1 MRRVRAWISR
11 SLQLSFSA
19 LALVGAT
26 NAVRADVITDWN
38 QKAIPIVTAYSL
50 SAPAYRDMAIVH
62 VAMFDCV
69 NAIEP
74 RYEPYK
80 TKFEADPTA
89 SKDAAAAVAAA
100 RVLTKLHPDS
110 APKIDPELKQYL
122 AQIPDG
128 AAKSAGIALGE
139 KVADSVL
146 AMRAN
151 DGAEKA
157 DSYRPRTSPGRYV
170 PTAPTVASMWGGV
183 TPFAMSSATQFRP
196 GPPVDLTSR
205 EWADNY
211 NEIKEIGGKNS
222 TKRSAAQTETGRLWL
237 YTGPGTFF
245 PLAVQ
250 LSAAKGLNAN
260 ENARLFAL
268 LAMATADALVAVF
281 DAKYHYEFW
290 RPVTAIRN
298 GDEDNNPATERDA
311 TWEPLGPTPMHPEY
325 PCAHCIVAGS
335 AGTVMQA
342 FFGTGTLPEFSLSTP
357 TAPGVTHRWTRLQ
370 DYVDEPSNARVWS
383 GIHYRFSTVVGS
395 DMGRKIGEYTVQN
408 YLRRLN

>member
-1 MRRVRAWISR
+1 MYPTR
-11 SLQLSFSA
+11 LPTFPPQYLLFSA
-19 LALVGAT
+19 FAFAGAT
-26 NAVRADVITDWN
+26 CPVRADVITDWN

-50 SAPAYRDMAIVH
+50 SAPAYRDMAIMH
-62 VAMFDCV
+62 IAMFDCV

-80 TKFEADPTA
+80 TKFEADPTS
-89 SKDAAAAVAAA
+89 SKEAAAAVSAA
-100 RVLTKLHPDS
+100 RILSKLHPDS
-110 APKIDPELKQYL
+110 ASKTDLELKQYL

-139 KVADSVL
+139 KVADSVWT
-146 AMRAN
+146 MRAN
-151 DGAEKA
+151 DGSDKA

-170 PTAPTVASMWGGV
+170 PTAPTVFPMWGTV
-183 TPFAMSSATQFRP
+183 TPFVMTSSSQFRP
-196 GPPVDLTSR
+196 GPPLALISR

-222 TKRSAAQTETGRLWL
+222 TKRTAAQTETGRLWL
-237 YTGPGTFF
+237 YTGPATFY

-250 LSAAKGLNAN
+250 LSTAKGLNAN

-268 LAMATADALVAVF
+268 LAMATADAMVAVL

-342 FFGTGTLPEFSLSTP
+342 FFGTGTLPEFTLTTP

-370 DYVDEPSNARVWS
+370 DYIDEPSNARIWS
-383 GIHYRFSTVVGS
+383 GIHYRFSTVVGT

-408 YLRRLN
+408 YLRPLK